1 MKKYTYHYYDEKVY
15 VPSLK
20 LETEPGDNACDSP
33 KLNRGVLL
41 SLYVEDLLMVFG
53 KKEYYL
59 IVPAFWR
66 DRIWTFDG
74 SECLQ

>member
-1 MKKYTYHYYDEKVY
+1 LIDTEITLYYDEKVY

-20 LETEPGDNACDSP
+20 LETEPGDNAYGP
-33 KLNRGVLL
+33 PNLIGL

>member
-1 MKKYTYHYYDEKVY
+1 MRTK
-15 VPSLK
+15 LK
-20 LETEPGDNACDSP
+20 IRNGTRDNACGSP
-33 KLNRGVLL
+33 KLNRRVLL

-53 KKEYYL
+53 KKEYCL

-66 DRIWTFDG
+66 DRRWNFDG

>member
-1 MKKYTYHYYDEKVY
+1 MKKYTYK
-15 VPSLK
+15 LK
-20 LETEPGDNACDSP
+20 IRNGTGDNACGSP
-33 KLNRGVLL
+33 NLIGL

-53 KKEYYL
+53 KKDYL

-66 DRIWTFDG
+66 YRIWTFDR

>member
-1 MKKYTYHYYDEKVY
+1 MRTK
-15 VPSLK
+15 LK
-20 LETEPGDNACDSP
+20 TRNGTGDNACGSP
-33 KLNRGVLL
+33 NLIGL

-66 DRIWTFDG
+66 YRIWTFDG
-74 SECLQ
+74 SECLQW